1 MTSAD
6 QRRLL
11 SDVDAFCQELR
22 DHEELAYVEGHFNHH
37 LLPLAQKYDLL
48 GIPVP
53 PEYGGRGAGAV
64 AYARALARIGQEGTG
79 VRTFFSG
86 HTSIGQY
93 PIMMWGTEDQKR
105 RYLPA
110 SCRGEKILAFGL
122 TEPEAGSNPLEMQ
135 STYARRGDGYVLNGV
150 KYLISNAGIATT
162 VVTFAYPTGGG
173 QESAFTAEPPGPD
186 RMSAFTAEP
195 PRPVPGAV
203 SRGPVG
209 GRVSAFIADLDAP
222 GCARED
228 LVAKMGMPTANTGM
242 FELTD
247 FRVPAENMLGP
258 EGDGFRI
265 AMGTLVSG
273 RLSVAAGCLGVIEDC
288 LTECVRYAKE
298 RTQHGKPIGKHQLV
312 QEHLAGIEMDRFTT
326 EAVVRLATAAKA
338 ASDAEPDNAELR
350 ARAELLAAQAK
361 LHASNAAWDAAD
373 RAVQVFG
380 GRGWST
386 LYRPGRHLMDVRVC
400 RIYEGTDEILKLKIA
415 AALLGK
421 DYEAF
426 K

>member
-1 MTSAD
+1 MHEAD
-6 QRRLL
+6 RKRLL
-11 SDVDAFCQELR
+11 ADVEAFCQALR
-22 DHEELAYVEGHFNHH
+22 EHEEIAYVEHH
-37 LLPLAQKYDLL
+37 YNDKLIPLAKQHNLL

-53 PEYGGRGAGAV
+53 VEYGGRGADAV
-64 AYARALARIGQEGTG
+64 TYARALARIGQEGTG

-93 PIMMWGTEDQKR
+93 PIMTWGNEDQKR
-105 RYLPA
+105 RYLPP
-110 SCRGEKILAFGL
+110 SCTGEKILAFGL

-135 STYARRGDGYVLNGV
+135 STYARKGADFALNGV

-162 VVTFAYPTGGG
+162 VVTFAYPK
-173 QESAFTAEPPGPD
+173 A
-186 RMSAFTAEP
+186 
-195 PRPVPGAV
+195 
-203 SRGPVG
+203 G
-209 GRVSAFIADLDAP
+209 GRISAFIADLSEA

-228 LVAKMGMPTANTGM
+228 LVAKVGMPTANTGM

-247 FRVPAENMLGP
+247 FQVPAANLLGA
-258 EGDGFRI
+258 EGEGFKI

-288 LTECVRYAKE
+288 LIESLRYAKE
-298 RTQHGKPIGKHQLV
+298 RHQHGKPIGKHQLV
-312 QEHLAGIEMDRFTT
+312 QEHLTAIEMARIAT
-326 EAVVRLATAAKA
+326 EALVMQAAAAKDA
-338 ASDAEPDNAELR
+338 ASPE
-350 ARAELLAAQAK
+350 AELLAAKAK
-361 LHASNAAWDAAD
+361 LYAAGAAWEAAD
-373 RAVQVFG
+373 HAVQVFG

-415 AALLGK
+415 AALLGGK
-421 DYEAF
+421 EFEAY